1 MLLGGGRISYYL
13 AKMIVPMGIH
23 VSMIE
28 INEKRPM
35 TSANPCL
42 MSM

>member
-28 INEKRPM
+28 INEKGQ
-35 TSANPCL
+35 
-42 MSM
+42 